1 MASFTM
7 IVVLIG
13 LMAFRVPICVSMGI
27 SGFAGL
33 AVLGM
38 PLGAFVRYTLTDTR
52 AVPFLAVPFF
62 ILAGN
67 LMNRYGLTRRI
78 FDLLQQLV
86 GFFAGGLAHV
96 TVLTTLVFGGISGS
110 AVATIAGV
118 GTIIIHAMREA
129 GYRPAFAAA
138 LTVAA
143 SLMDPLVPPS
153 IMFILYAV
161 LMNVSVA
168 KMFLAGIVPGLMLCI
183 FLICNNLLLAR
194 FGIERFPD
202 RTRGSL
208 DSLLRSAWRGL
219 PALLTPLV
227 IMRGM
232 TTGLVTPREAGVLA
246 VLYIVFLAIVH
257 GEFSWSRTQMALI
270 DAARTTS
277 LVMLL
282 TGFGSVMGFVMTSE
296 RTAATLAADIVA
308 LTGSQAVVL
317 SIVVVAIL
325 FLGIFLEAVPVLLI
339 AVPLFGP
346 LVVSFG
352 VDPIQFGVVLTFA
365 IMLGI
370 VHPPIGLGIFA
381 VCAVTRLPMEPVVRA
396 TLLFYPVLLLSML
409 LIMFV
414 PQLST
419 WLPGLVF
426 PGR

>member
-1 MASFTM
+1 MV
-7 IVVLIG
+7 VVLIG

-38 PLGAFVRYTLTDTR
+38 PLDAFVRYTLTDTR

-118 GTIIIHAMREA
+118 GTIIIHAMWEA

-138 LTVAA
+138 LTVAS

-168 KMFLAGIVPGLMLCI
+168 KMFLAGIVPGLMLCL
-183 FLICNNLLLAR
+183 FLICNNLLLSR
-194 FGIERFPD
+194 FGIERFPE

-208 DSLLRSAWRGL
+208 DGLLRSAWRGV

-246 VLYIVFLAIVH
+246 VLYIVLLAIVH
-257 GEFSWSRTQMALI
+257 REFSWGRTQTALI

-282 TGFGSVMGFVMTSE
+282 TGIGSVMGFVMTSE
-296 RTAATLAADIVA
+296 RTAAMLAADIVA

-339 AVPLFGP
+339 AVPLF
-346 LVVSFG
+346 
-352 VDPIQFGVVLTFA
+352 
-365 IMLGI
+365 
-370 VHPPIGLGIFA
+370 
-381 VCAVTRLPMEPVVRA
+381 VRW
-396 TLLFYPVLLLSML
+396 S
-409 LIMFV
+409 
-414 PQLST
+414 
-419 WLPGLVF
+419 
-426 PGR
+426 

>member
-1 MASFTM
+1 
-7 IVVLIG
+7 
-13 LMAFRVPICVSMGI
+13 
-27 SGFAGL
+27 
-33 AVLGM
+33 
-38 PLGAFVRYTLTDTR
+38 
-52 AVPFLAVPFF
+52 
-62 ILAGN
+62 
-67 LMNRYGLTRRI
+67 
-78 FDLLQQLV
+78 
-86 GFFAGGLAHV
+86 
-96 TVLTTLVFGGISGS
+96 
-110 AVATIAGV
+110 
-118 GTIIIHAMREA
+118 
-129 GYRPAFAAA
+129 
-138 LTVAA
+138 
-143 SLMDPLVPPS
+143 MDPLVPPS

-168 KMFLAGIVPGLMLCI
+168 KMFLAGIIPGLMLCL
-183 FLICNNLLLAR
+183 FLICNNLLLSR
-194 FGIERFPD
+194 FGVERFPE

-208 DSLLRSAWRGL
+208 DGLLRSAWRGV

-257 GEFSWSRTQMALI
+257 REYSWSRTQTALI

-282 TGFGSVMGFVMTSE
+282 TGIGSVMGFVMTSE
-296 RTAATLAADIVA
+296 RTAAMLASDIVA

-419 WLPGLVF
+419 WLPSLVF